1 MSIDGITGTTP
12 SPATTTGSTQ
22 LQGTKDE
29 FLRLFMAQLQ
39 HQDPFAPTSGAD
51 MVAQLAQLSSVEQA
65 KQTNAM
71 LADLATAQNAV
82 ANANLASLVGRDCSA
97 TASGFSIGAG
107 DASGTPP
114 PLDISTTSPT
124 KGASVVIKDASGKEV
139 RRIPIP
145 DGSMSTS
152 IAWDGKNATGGALP
166 AGDYQ
171 ISVEPGGTASTINA
185 SWHGRVDAV
194 ELTANG
200 PRLRMGGLL
209 LLPGDIHTIG
219 NQAAVTASKATP

>member
-1 MSIDGITGTTP
+1 MSIDGITGTTGTAAP
-12 SPATTTGSTQ
+12 TNSTQ
-22 LQGTKDE
+22 LKGTKDE

-82 ANANLASLVGRDCSA
+82 ANANLASLVGRDCNA
-97 TASGFSIGAG
+97 TAESFSI
-107 DASGTPP
+107 DATGGTPP

-124 KGASVVIKDASGKEV
+124 KGAAVVITDANGKEV

-145 DGSMSTS
+145 DGTTATS
-152 IAWDGKNATGGALP
+152 ITWDGKNASGGALP
-166 AGDYQ
+166 AGNYN
-171 ISVEPGGTASTINA
+171 ISVEAGTSTSTINA
-185 SWHGRVDAV
+185 SWSGRVDAV
-194 ELTANG
+194 ELTPNG
-200 PRLRMGGLL
+200 PRLRMGGVLL
-209 LLPGDIHTIG
+209 SPGDIHTIG
-219 NQAAVTASKATP
+219 NQTAATGQ

>member
-1 MSIDGITGTTP
+1 MSIDGITGTST
-12 SPATTTGSTQ
+12 STATTTGSTQ

-97 TASGFSIGAG
+97 TAAGFTV
-107 DASGTPP
+107 DATGGTPP
-114 PLDISTTSPT
+114 PLEVTTTSPT
-124 KGASVVIKDASGKEV
+124 KGASVVITDENGKEV
-139 RRIPIP
+139 RRIPIA
-145 DGSMSTS
+145 DGSMSAT
-152 IAWDGKNATGGALP
+152 IAWDGKNAAGGALP
-166 AGDYQ
+166 AGNYR
-171 ISVEPGGTASTINA
+171 ISVEPGSTASTIDA
-185 SWHGRVDAV
+185 SWRGRVDAV

-200 PRLRMGGLL
+200 PRLRIGGLL
-209 LLPGDIHTIG
+209 LAPGDIHTIG
-219 NQAAVTASKATP
+219 NQAAVTGQ

>member
-1 MSIDGITGTTP
+1 MRLDGITGTSSATATP
-12 SPATTTGSTQ
+12 TSSPQ

-97 TASGFSIGAG
+97 TAAGFTIDATGGA
-107 DASGTPP
+107 PP
-114 PLDISTTSPT
+114 PLEVQATSPT
-124 KGASVVIKDASGKEV
+124 KGASVVITDENGKEV

-145 DGSMSTS
+145 DGSTS
-152 IAWDGKNATGGALP
+152 ATIAWDGKNA
-166 AGDYQ
+166 AGSAVPPGNYR
-171 ISVEPGGTASTINA
+171 ISVEPGRTASTIDA
-185 SWHGRVDAV
+185 SWRGRVDAV
-194 ELTANG
+194 ELTAYG
-200 PRLRMGGLL
+200 PRLRMGGVLL
-209 LLPGDIHTIG
+209 APGDIHTIG
-219 NQAAVTASKATP
+219 NQAAITGQ

>member
-1 MSIDGITGTTP
+1 MSIDRITGTPPASTP
-12 SPATTTGSTQ
+12 HNGTQ

-71 LADLATAQNAV
+71 LADLTAAQNAV
-82 ANANLASLVGRDCSA
+82 ANANLASLVGRECNA
-97 TASGFSIGAG
+97 TADGFSI
-107 DASGTPP
+107 DATGGTPP
-114 PLDISTTSPT
+114 PLDITTSSPT
-124 KGASVVIKDASGKEV
+124 KGASLVITDENGKEV

-145 DGSMSTS
+145 DGTTATS
-152 IAWDGKNATGGALP
+152 IAWDGKTASGGALP
-166 AGDYQ
+166 AGSYK
-171 ISVEPGGTASTINA
+171 ISVEAGTSTSTINA
-185 SWHGRVDAV
+185 SWSGRVDAV

-200 PRLRMGGLL
+200 PRLRMGGILL
-209 LLPGDIHTIG
+209 VPGDIHTIG
-219 NQAAVTASKATP
+219 TQSAATGQ